1 MKSVLVAIAVVVAAI
16 ALPGCGGSDPE
27 PVDLAAIEGTWRY
40 ELTYDYLV
48 EQGIGTA
55 QAEAE
60 SGMHTATLGNG
71 EFEDRWKTAEGRVGS
86 CSGVYTRRRG
96 QGRLPV
102 VGGCFGDWE
111 MTPEV
116 NGDEVAWSDIN
127 VLPPYDDEEE
137 QRVAEAFNSVPWTRV
152 GDAS

>member
-48 EQGIGTA
+48 EHGIGTA

-71 EFEDRWKTAEGRVGS
+71 EFKDRWKTAEGRVGS
-86 CSGVYTRRRG
+86 CSGVYTG
-96 QGRLPV
+96 EEGKV
-102 VGGCFGDWE
+102 VFRWSEGCFGDWE
-111 MTPEV
+111 MTPEI

>member
-1 MKSVLVAIAVVVAAI
+1 MKSVLVSIAVVVAAI

-71 EFEDRWKTAEGRVGS
+71 EFKDRWKTAEGRVGS
-86 CSGVYTRRRG
+86 CSGVYTG
-96 QGRLPV
+96 EEGKV
-102 VGGCFGDWE
+102 VFRWSEGCFGDWE
-111 MTPEV
+111 MTPEI

-137 QRVAEAFNSVPWTRV
+137 QMVAEAFNSVPWTRV